1 MAAMSGTSS
10 LTLTGWGVPRHGRM
24 DVERALPTAVVAI
37 ERHGT
42 INDVYG
48 RHIVGTYCTRERD
61 DAAHTATLVTTH
73 RLPAASKAMG
83 PMVSIALS

>member
-61 DAAHTATLVTTH
+61 DAAHTAILVTY
-73 RLPAASKAMG
+73 LQASTG
-83 PMVSIALS
+83 DNPPIGIYLTQR